1 MTAPAPVPDPDL
13 PAALR
18 AALVD
23 VAAAL
28 TEELDPYPGGPD
40 LRELADGLYERAEQL
55 RRQHTDR
62 PADSRAR

>member
-1 MTAPAPVPDPDL
+1 MTAPTTDPDPDL

-18 AALVD
+18 AALLD

-28 TEELDPYPGGPD
+28 TEEQDPYPGGPD
-40 LRELADGLYERAEQL
+40 PWEIADSQYDRAEQL